1 MVESSDI
8 AHIVQLA
15 VAPVFLLAGIGAM
28 INVLTSR
35 LGRVVDRA
43 RTLENVLD
51 SGAEE
56 TAIHRIRN
64 ELRSLD
70 RRMLLAQRAIL
81 LCTLAAL
88 FVCMVVATLFLSS
101 LAALNFAAIVSSM
114 FVAAMVC
121 IICGLIFFLMEISIA
136 TRTLRVRTDLFSKE

>member
-1 MVESSDI
+1 MIESSDI

-15 VAPVFLLAGIGAM
+15 VAPVFLLAGIGSI

-43 RTLENVLD
+43 RVLENVLD

-56 TAIHRIRN
+56 EAIRRMRS
-64 ELRSLD
+64 ELVSLD
-70 RRMLLAQRAIL
+70 RRMMLAQRAIL

-88 FVCMVVATLFLSS
+88 FICMVVATLFLST
-101 LAALNFAAIVSSM
+101 LAALDFNAVISLM

-121 IICGLIFFLMEISIA
+121 VIGGLVLFLMEISVA
-136 TRTLRVRTDLFSKE
+136 TKTLRVRTEFFSKD